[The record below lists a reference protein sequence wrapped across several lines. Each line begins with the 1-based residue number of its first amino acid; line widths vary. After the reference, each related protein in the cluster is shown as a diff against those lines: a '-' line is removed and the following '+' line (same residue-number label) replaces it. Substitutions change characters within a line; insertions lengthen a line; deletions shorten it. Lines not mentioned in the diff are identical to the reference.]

1 MVPGSIDPTM
11 ELLERDTHLAQ
22 LRHALADA
30 RAGGGRLCLV
40 SGEAGIGKTSLLVA
54 FEQELAATEPPAP
67 VLWGTCDA
75 LFSPR
80 PMGPI
85 FDIAGELA
93 ELRHVLGSHA
103 ADPESLFRTF
113 LSALRHLPSPP
124 VVVIEDAHWAD
135 EATLDLVKFLARRLG
150 HLRAL
155 VVVTYRDDELGR
167 GHPLWQLLGEVPA
180 AWLRRIELPPLS
192 EAAVAMLADR
202 AGRSAAGLYDRTGGN
217 PFFVTEVLASGEAGI
232 PSSVIEA
239 VYARAARLS
248 AEARQLLDLVA
259 VVPGRME
266 RGLLLRLDGV
276 AVASIEE
283 CVERGML
290 ESRPEHIGFRHD
302 LARQA
307 WEDGLEEG
315 LRREL
320 HRRVLRASLEPG
332 AAPMGAARLVH
343 HAAASGDSEE
353 VLRLAPVAAAEAAR
367 LGAHR
372 EAASILALAVPHL
385 ALLPSRERA
394 GLLDQFAVECNLAAR
409 LDEAIAA
416 QERALAIWRELGDG
430 RRQGSA
436 LRFLSR
442 LHWYR
447 GEGELVRRYTLAATE
462 VLEPL
467 GPSPELA
474 TAIGNR
480 AHFHMLRQENAE
492 AINWGQRAIAMA
504 RLLGDKN
511 ALIYALNTMGT
522 AMIAAG
528 DMGGYALLDES
539 LRLAREGG
547 RHVDVARAYCNLSAS
562 AADWYEW
569 DRAETYLE
577 TGVRYCEEWGID
589 LQLLCMENDRTVI
602 RLHRGDWNGSADVAA
617 RLLRRPGLP
626 PGERVLALAALA
638 RIGARRGDAGAR
650 AALAEAREVAF
661 RSEELCRTLHVALA
675 MAEAAWLAGRPG
687 SAPAEVMAAYAL
699 ACERATPFALG
710 EIAYWL
716 WRLGHIAD
724 PPAGCAE
731 PYALQ
736 IQGESR
742 AAAAAWERLG
752 CPFQRAL
759 ALAESE
765 DEQALREALELLD
778 RLGARAVTARIIRDL
793 RTRGAIPVPRG
804 PRPTTR
810 RNPAQLTRRQLEV
823 LSLLGEGLTNEEIAE
838 RLFLSARTVAH
849 HVSAILGKLGAR
861 TRTEAAAIAASFG
874 NPPKI
879 GH

>member
-1 MVPGSIDPTM
+1 MDARFLDPAM
-11 ELLERDTHLAQ
+11 DLLERDTHLAQ
-22 LRHALADA
+22 LRHSFAEA

-40 SGEAGIGKTSLLVA
+40 SGEAGIGKTALVGA
-54 FEQELAATEPPAP
+54 FERELAAADPPAR

-75 LFSPR
+75 LSSPR

-85 FDIAGELA
+85 FDIAGELEEVQRA
-93 ELRHVLGSHA
+93 LGSHA
-103 ADPESLFRTF
+103 GDPESLFRTF
-113 LSALRHLPSPP
+113 LSALRNLPSPP

-150 HLRAL
+150 HLQAL

-167 GHPLWQLLGEVPA
+167 SHPLWQLLGEVPA

-192 EAAVAMLADR
+192 EAAVATLAGR
-202 AGRSAAGLYDRTGGN
+202 AGCSATGLYDRTGGN
-217 PFFVTEVLASGEAGI
+217 PFFVTEVLASGGAGI
-232 PSSVIEA
+232 PNSVREA
-239 VYARAARLS
+239 VFARAARLS
-248 AEARQLLDLVA
+248 EGALGLLDLVA

-266 RGLLLRLDGV
+266 RGLLLRLDSG
-276 AVASIEE
+276 AAASIAE

-290 ESRPEHIGFRHD
+290 ESHPEHIGFRHD

-307 WEDGLEEG
+307 WEDSLEEG
-315 LRREL
+315 LRQEL

-332 AAPMGAARLVH
+332 AAPVGAARLVH

-372 EAASILALAVPHL
+372 EAASILALAAPHFE
-385 ALLPSRERA
+385 LLPSRERA
-394 GLLDQFAVECNLAAR
+394 RLMDQFAVECNLAAR

-416 QERALAIWRELGDG
+416 QESALALWRELGDDHREG
-430 RRQGSA
+430 NA

-474 TAIGNR
+474 LAIGNR
-480 AHFHMLRQENAE
+480 AQFHMLRQENAE
-492 AINWGQRAIAMA
+492 AITWGQRAIAMA
-504 RLLGDKN
+504 RSLGDEN
-511 ALIYALNTMGT
+511 ALIYALNTIGM
-522 AMIAAG
+522 AMMASG
-528 DMGGYALLDES
+528 DLGGRTLLEES
-539 LRLAREGG
+539 LGLALERG
-547 RHVDVARAYCNLSAS
+547 RHADVTRAYCNLAAS
-562 AADWYEW
+562 AAEWYNW
-569 DRAETYLE
+569 DQADDYLE
-577 TGVRYCEEWGID
+577 TGLRHCEQWDID
-589 LQLLCMENDRTVI
+589 PLFCMVNDRALI
-602 RLHRGDWNGSADVAA
+602 RLHQGDWATSADDALA
-617 RLLRRPGLP
+617 LLLRPGLP
-626 PGERVLALAALA
+626 AGQRVLALVALA
-638 RIGARRGDAGAR
+638 RVRARRGDAGVR
-650 AALAEAREVAF
+650 KLLGEALEIAL
-661 RSEELCRTLHVALA
+661 RSEELYRILPVAVAVAETAWLESRP
-675 MAEAAWLAGRPG
+675 EAARPQ
-687 SAPAEVMAAYAL
+687 SEAAYAL

-724 PPAGCAE
+724 PPSGCAE

-736 IQGESR
+736 MRGQSR

-759 ALAESE
+759 ALAESD
-765 DEQALREALELLD
+765 DEQAIRGALELLE
-778 RLGARAVTARIIRDL
+778 RLGARAVIARITREL
-793 RTRGAIPVPRG
+793 RARGAISIPRG
-804 PRPTTR
+804 PRPATR
-810 RNPAQLTRRQLEV
+810 RNPAHLTRRQLEV
-823 LSLLGEGLTNEEIAE
+823 LSLLGEGLTNEEIAQ

-874 NPPKI
+874 IPPKI